1 MIKKKK
7 DAPFLGR
14 HKWLPLLVWP
24 VVIILVYRNIRE
36 SNKME
41 GIERF
46 GIPLMTPSQNF
57 LVAVAIAALVVM
69 LVVIA
74 MIVVLVF
81 EPTQSF
87 FDCLNETFI
96 LKCLAGSG

>member
-1 MIKKKK
+1 M
-7 DAPFLGR
+7 
-14 HKWLPLLVWP
+14 
-24 VVIILVYRNIRE
+24 VIILAYLDIRK

-46 GIPLMTPSQNF
+46 GIPLMTPAQNF
-57 LVAVAIAALVVM
+57 GVAVAITVLVVM

-74 MIVVLVF
+74 MIIVLVF

-87 FDCLNETFI
+87 FYCLNETFI
-96 LKCLAGSG
+96 LKCLAGSGS